1 MHRFRNFLK
10 KSLRPEDP
18 NGFAM
23 LVALLANLV
32 LLAFCMLSVWIA
44 TKDIRISSRM
54 VGEKLALDAAE
65 SGIHNLIANFDP
77 QNLGSSEVVN
87 AQIDPLN
94 SHSFYTATRP
104 ARPTTGPVMIPLPG
118 YSIGGG
124 QQWGQTRYNVTVTG
138 TNDRYG
144 SEVEI
149 EVGLGYGPVEM
160 TPMYR

>member
-1 MHRFRNFLK
+1 MQRLLEKLK
-10 KSLRPEDP
+10 FKKPEV
-18 NGFAM
+18 NGFA
-23 LVALLANLV
+23 LIVALLANMV
-32 LLAFCMLSVWIA
+32 LLAFCVLSVWIA

-77 QNLGSSEVVN
+77 GNTAASAVTN
-87 AQIDPLN
+87 FQIDPQN
-94 SHSFYTATRP
+94 SHSHYSATEP

-138 TNDRYG
+138 TQDLYH
-144 SEVEI
+144 SKVEI
-149 EVGLGYGPVEM
+149 DVGLGYGPIEM
-160 TPMYR
+160 TSMYR